1 MSWFKGTSPSRIEMR
16 RELKLYLGVAHG
28 TKKHVPRTQVLL
40 RKLWTQA
47 LSRPF
52 ADVWPTLDA
61 MTDVTALGTI
71 KGASIKSAFRRRLL
85 ELQGGRCC
93 YCRRWLVSTA
103 YAKPIEHILPR
114 HHYPQFSIEF
124 WNLAVACSDC
134 NGAKTDDVWGAI
146 STARRRYPRAREF
159 TDSFHPRFHRYDD
172 HIRYVRLETN
182 VNAVVLFTGLT
193 PQGRHLCRSLLH
205 RIAAKETL
213 VENNP
218 ALAPAMDHIRS
229 FEAKASG
236 MRLDRFDAFREA
248 LDQSVMRLLK

>member
-1 MSWFKGTSPSRIEMR
+1 MNWFKGSHPSGIEMR

-28 TKKHVPRTQVLL
+28 TKKHVPSTQALL
-40 RKLWTQA
+40 RMLWTQ
-47 LSRPF
+47 SRSNPF
-52 ADVWPTLDA
+52 VDVWPTLNSMA
-61 MTDVTALGTI
+61 HVTAQGTI
-71 KGASIKSAFRRRLL
+71 TGASIKAAFRRRLL

-103 YAKPIEHILPR
+103 YAKPIEHVLPR
-114 HHYPQFSIEF
+114 HFYPQFSIEF

-146 STARRRYPRAREF
+146 STTRRGYPSAQEF
-159 TDSFHPRFHRYDD
+159 IDTFHPRFHRYDD

-182 VNAVVLFTGLT
+182 VSAVVFFTGLT
-193 PQGRHLCRSLLH
+193 RQGQHLCRSLLY

-218 ALAPAMDHIRS
+218 ALAQAMEQIRS
-229 FEAKASG
+229 FEAKAEGIS
-236 MRLDRFDAFREA
+236 LAHFDAFRKA
-248 LDQSVMRLLK
+248 LDQSVMRLLE